1 MTSIGTVID
10 GKYEV
15 LNEIGRGGM
24 SVVYLAKDTHLNKL
38 WAVKEVLKKGK
49 GKNGEVVVNSLM
61 AEANMMKRLDYP
73 AFPRIVDIIDN
84 GVTIYVVMDY
94 IEGESLDK
102 ILNEY
107 GAQPEEK
114 VIEWA
119 MQICDAL
126 SYLHRQKPPII
137 YRDMKP
143 ANVMLNTDGII
154 KIIDFGIAREYKEQ
168 NLADTTILGTKGYAP
183 PEAYSGQTNPR
194 SDIYALGM
202 TMHHLLTG
210 VDPRSGEAYAPVRQ
224 WNPELSD
231 GIEAIINKCTQ
242 PAEEKRYQSCA
253 ELMFD
258 LQHPELVTL
267 GYRRKQKK
275 KLGAFIAAAA
285 MSVIALAAGFTCK
298 TVASTMNN
306 NTYDSL
312 VNISESTDYETKI
325 DKYKTAIQIYPN
337 KMQAY
342 LRMVDAFENEAS
354 FTKNNNDVFLALYNA
369 NRGSFDESSDEYA
382 ELNYR
387 IGMLYFNYYTEE
399 ENVSSFSTRINK
411 AYPFFSANHENP
423 ELSKDFEYATL
434 SESYYQICSFY
445 KNYILNKTTIE
456 EASKEDCSNLLA
468 TIESGMKAVENENA
482 YNRLTFYNGAFMLL
496 SDMEMRNIFAS
507 VGLEEERV
515 LSLFDQIYESTK
527 SVSTQKNESLKL
539 KNEILN
545 NYQEKRDMIIAAY
558 DNAQKGD

>member
-285 MSVIALAAGFTCK
+285 LSVITLVAGFTCK

-312 VNISESTDYETKI
+312 VNVSEATDYETKI

-369 NRGSFDESSDEYA
+369 NKENFDTSSAEYA

-411 AYPFFSANHENP
+411 AYPFFVANHENP
-423 ELSKDFEYATL
+423 ELSKDFDYATL

-445 KNYILNKTTIE
+445 KDYILSKTTIE

-507 VGLEEERV
+507 VGLEEELV
-515 LSLFDQIYESTK
+515 LNLFDQIYESTK